1 MKRRAWLTG
10 DVLLNDDEICRRFAL
25 PDDPTIRS
33 AFLGALVP
41 LTEVWNWQQNGSMTP
56 REASEIMT
64 RVVNSM
70 TDDCSLSDA
79 PFWDDSDG
87 DDSDGNE
94 ESPFPWYE
102 DLADWIVQ
110 SFLATSFTPAAAV
123 TFVTTARKIRLAFR
137 TASWGAL
144 ADIFIDNVLVDTV
157 DTYSPALDV
166 IENVYDLDLIQPAAF
181 TALASE
187 TATLRIEHRGEANSA
202 AVPTGDGYG
211 ISIIR
216 KRLQSS
222 IFTPSSTAPTVKR
235 IYRVLRSGKMQYSD
249 DGGETWDDA
258 DTLPEYP
265 PLPPRSEPT
274 IQERRCLAAR
284 NAAEVL
290 RLATIEVI
298 TTWNATTDPLQTISD
313 LAGFITGAVALFL
326 GNPMLA
332 LVATGF
338 ELFQNVLAVIEAGL
352 DTAWDTET
360 TDNLTCLLL
369 ELATDDG
376 NGKVTFDFE
385 GARYRGNEVYSDARL
400 IVIHHWLL
408 GLIGSTGLDLAG
420 ATTSVSSWDCDTC
433 VDEWCYEFTSVSGVG
448 LGEWDVDTKGIWS
461 GTYWEGVKSMAGGSS
476 QNDSLGIQWLFDNP
490 VTITEVELEVT
501 LVQGNGLAPP
511 VVYAS
516 DRGIGNNTNV
526 IFTSY
531 APTYGT
537 NIVLGWTGE
546 KTLQRMGIWVNAS
559 RRTGTLSGSLTRL
572 HRVKLRGLGANPFGT
587 DNCEE

>member
-25 PDDPTIRS
+25 PDDPTIRA

-70 TDDCSLSDA
+70 TDDCSLPAA

-102 DLADWIVQ
+102 DLSDWIVQ
-110 SFLATSFTPAAAV
+110 AFLATSFTPAAAV

-137 TASWGAL
+137 TANWGAL

-157 DTYSPALDV
+157 DTYSPELDV
-166 IENVYDLDLIQPAAF
+166 AEYVYDLDMVLPAAF
-181 TALASE
+181 TAQASE
-187 TATLRIEHRGEANSA
+187 TAVLRIVHRGEANSA
-202 AVPTGDGYG
+202 AVPTSEGYG
-211 ISIIR
+211 ISVIR

-249 DGGETWDDA
+249 DGGDTWDDA

-265 PLPPRSEPT
+265 SLPPRTELT
-274 IQERRCLAAR
+274 AYERRCLAAR
-284 NAAEVL
+284 NAAEVI

-298 TTWNATTDPLQTISD
+298 TVWNNTTDPLQTISD

-352 DTAWDTET
+352 DTAWDAET
-360 TDNLTCLLL
+360 TDKLTCLLF
-369 ELATDDG
+369 ELANDDG

-385 GARYRGNEVYSDARL
+385 GVRYRGNEVYSDARL
-400 IVIHHWLL
+400 IVVHHWLL
-408 GLIGSTGLDLAG
+408 GVIGSTGLDLAG
-420 ATTSVSSWDCDTC
+420 ATTSVTSWDCDEC
-433 VDEWCYEFTSVSGVG
+433 GLWCYTFDFTSSNGGWITERSETGVTEG
-448 LGEWDVDTKGIWS
+448 NPYSQYYPGQGWSWIAGQPVPNLRHIYIYHPGAKAGINR
-461 GTYWEGVKSMAGGSS
+461 V
-476 QNDSLGIQWLFDNP
+476 
-490 VTITEVELEVT
+490 EVELSVT
-501 LVQGNGLAPP
+501 PAGNFW
-511 VVYAS
+511 VY
-516 DRGIGNNTNV
+516 DPIGNDPLSITPVNQAE
-526 IFTSY
+526 FT
-531 APTYGT
+531 
-537 NIVLGWTGE
+537 ID
-546 KTLQRMGIWVNAS
+546 
-559 RRTGTLSGSLTRL
+559 LSGEGVYENHIAVGLEQQGYPGYIRRLTFY
-572 HRVKLRGLGANPFGT
+572 GYGENPFGE
-587 DNCEE
+587 DNCND